1 MQNTQSRRPCSDQCL
16 LVSGVLQW
24 YQVDYHQ
31 TPSSP
36 GAQLIE
42 DAQLAYYNPMEP
54 MQKSHPLLELPR
66 DQPMLEMQQGTAH
79 TSAIPSVLVFA
90 VASSLKQVLRMG
102 HELSAMADH
111 DVLQHTIAISKI
123 ESALIAHI
131 QVLKKNEMK
140 ERTSS

>member
-1 MQNTQSRRPCSDQCL
+1 MQNTQSHRPCSDQSL
-16 LVSGVLQW
+16 LVSAVLQW
-24 YQVDYHQ
+24 YQVCFHQ
-31 TPSSP
+31 THSSP

-42 DAQLAYYNPMEP
+42 DAQLAYYSLMEP
-54 MQKSHPLLELPR
+54 MQISHPLLELQQ
-66 DQPMLEMQQGTAH
+66 DQPMLEIRQGTAR
-79 TSAIPSVLVFA
+79 TSAIPSVPVFA

-111 DVLQHTIAISKI
+111 DVLQHTIAISKN
-123 ESALIAHI
+123 ESGLIAHI